1 VNPAEII
8 MGNLRE
14 DFGKLLPKG
23 PGYLNCKVVTGYG
36 TCWEGIVSKDIQET
50 SRMLTRPDDFEFEM
64 VRQVVSDFPNPGTEN
79 QLVLCVVLAV
89 PAGIPYIYRFYE
101 YERKEKNGGILLKNK
116 LLLFQE
122 GIL

>member
-1 VNPAEII
+1 MNPAEII
-8 MGNLRE
+8 LGNLRE

-36 TCWEGIVSKDIQET
+36 TCWKGIVSKDIQEA
-50 SRMLTRPDDFEFEM
+50 SRMLTKPDDFKFEM
-64 VRQVVSDFPNPGTEN
+64 VLQVVSDFPNPGTEN

-89 PAGIPYIYRFYE
+89 PAGIPYIFRFYE
-101 YERKEKNGGILLKNK
+101 YETGGKKDEILLKK
-116 LLLFQE
+116 KLLFQE